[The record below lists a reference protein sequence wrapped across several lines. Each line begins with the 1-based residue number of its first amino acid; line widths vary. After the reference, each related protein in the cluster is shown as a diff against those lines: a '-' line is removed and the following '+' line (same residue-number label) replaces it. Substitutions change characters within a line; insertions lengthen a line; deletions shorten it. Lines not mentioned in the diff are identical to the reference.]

1 MNGLDD
7 SAPHDSYDVAAE
19 QARAFVDGGSTGA
32 TILRSVSPPLV
43 HRIIEAEIIPRLFM
57 TRGQRVHP
65 NVAVAAALDRS
76 EPTRFAEL
84 VLGADNED
92 AAQCIQRHRDR
103 GVALETIYLNLFV
116 PAASHMRRLWVD
128 DAWDFAAL
136 TLGFW
141 RLQRLLRDLSPSFC
155 AESAVK
161 STGLRALLT
170 RAPDENRDVGHMIF
184 GLVLAGEFLRRDG
197 WETWI
202 EPDAAVAPLIDTVR
216 SQWFDVVEFF
226 SNSDR
231 TLDGLAANIRA
242 VRRESPNRDIGIMV
256 GGAAF
261 VERPDLVFLVGG
273 DAVVPDFRKQ
283 SAKAQDVVALLS
295 KPAVGRLQQAE

>member
-7 SAPHDSYDVAAE
+7 TAPHDPYDVA
-19 QARAFVDGGSTGA
+19 VDQPRLLFDAAATRP
-32 TILRSVSPPLV
+32 TILHSVPPSLFDK
-43 HRIIEAEIIPRLFM
+43 IIEAEIVPRLFM
-57 TRGQRVHP
+57 ARGQPDRSDI
-65 NVAVAAALDRS
+65 ALAATLDHS

-84 VLGADNED
+84 VLGAAGDD
-92 AAQCIQRHRDR
+92 AARCIQGHRDN
-103 GVALETIYLNLFV
+103 GVALETIYLNLLA
-116 PAASHMRRLWVD
+116 PAASHMRRLWID
-128 DAWDFAAL
+128 DAWDFADL

-141 RLQRLLRDLSPSFC
+141 RLQSLLRDLSPAFC
-155 AESAVK
+155 AENAVK

-170 RAPDENRDVGHMIF
+170 RAPDENRDIGHMIF